1 MKVGNKNTL
10 PTLPLNF
17 DKIQINDNTMIII
30 GNIFILIG
38 TAFLCLGALGLVRMP
53 DVYNRIQAG
62 TKATTLGALS
72 VLLGVAFHH
81 PDWLPKILLI
91 ALFILLTSPVASST
105 IARAANRA
113 GLRPFTIPTN
123 VSEEK

>member
-1 MKVGNKNTL
+1 
-10 PTLPLNF
+10 
-17 DKIQINDNTMIII
+17 MIIL

-38 TAFLCLGALGLVRMP
+38 TIFLFLGALGLVRMP

-62 TKATTLGALS
+62 TKATTLGALA

-81 PDWLPKILLI
+81 PVWLPKILLI

-105 IARAANRA
+105 IARAAHKA
-113 GLRPFTIPTN
+113 GLRPFTLGSDSPKVLSTN
-123 VSEEK
+123 ASEET